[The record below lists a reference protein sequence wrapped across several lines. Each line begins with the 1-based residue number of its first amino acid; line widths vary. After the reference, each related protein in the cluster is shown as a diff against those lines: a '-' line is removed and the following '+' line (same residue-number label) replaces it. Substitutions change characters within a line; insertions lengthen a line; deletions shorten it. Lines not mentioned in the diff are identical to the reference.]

1 MKLQKF
7 KVTNFRSVIDSGWIS
22 CDEVTT
28 LVGINESG
36 KSNILLALWKLNPAS
51 GGAIDYLHDLPVT
64 KLSDLRNKKQQ
75 TYFIEAVFSMDTSAN
90 AINNELG
97 TGFPPETE
105 ISFKRNYEGS
115 YLVNFPDEQMRKT
128 IDDLQKPAEAI
139 ERERIDTEKILSFDD
154 IKNIFLSHL
163 PTLVYYSNYGNLT
176 SRIYLPNAIKWL
188 NGEKVA
194 GVDQKEDQVRTI
206 RVLFDYVNLQPK
218 EILELGY
225 DAKELASRRNTG
237 AIPTIDE
244 IKKAQEDK
252 EQRALLLQS
261 AGTKLTKEFREW
273 WTQGE
278 YQFRF
283 SADGEYFYIWVSDDK
298 RPEEVDLSLR
308 STGLQWFLSFYLV
321 FLMECR
327 GEHKDS
333 VLLLDEAGLTLHP
346 LAQKDLSAFFNK
358 LSESNQI
365 INTTHSPFI
374 IDPENIDR
382 CRVVYTDDNG
392 GTVVSDDLR
401 KGSGAIGEKSIYSV
415 HAALGLTV
423 SDVMLQGCRVV
434 IVEGVSDQFYLS
446 AIKDVLISE
455 KRIAP
460 QNEIVFVPSGGV
472 RGVQGISGLISS
484 KNGDLPIVVLD
495 SDRSGNDIK
504 NKLLDNLYKGSKDRI
519 LSVQDYTSIENSEIE
534 DLIPF
539 EIISRSVDRLLGVQ
553 DEDDEFEPEEGKAL
567 VPQIEKYATKHNI
580 QLEKGW
586 KVDLARAFKKAILG
600 KKKNEVTDEYLD
612 MWMKLFQKMI

>member
-7 KVTNFRSVIDSGWIS
+7 RVTNFRSVIDSGWVN

-51 GGAIDYLHDLPVT
+51 GGAIDPLHDLPVK
-64 KLSDLRNKKQQ
+64 KLSDLRNKKKQ
-75 TYFIEAVFSMDTSAN
+75 TYFIDAVFTLDASADD
-90 AINNELG
+90 INVELG
-97 TGFPPETE
+97 TDLLPETE
-105 ISFKRNYEGS
+105 ISVKKNYEGS
-115 YLVNFPDEQMRKT
+115 YLVNFPDEKT
-128 IDDLQKPAEAI
+128 KKAIADLQKPDEDTDDDEAE
-139 ERERIDTEKILSFDD
+139 KVLSLDEITITFV
-154 IKNIFLSHL
+154 SYL
-163 PTLVYYSNYGNLT
+163 PTFVYYSNYGNLT

-188 NGEKVA
+188 KGETVT
-194 GVDQKEDQVRTI
+194 GVDLKEDQVRTI

-225 DAKELASRRNTG
+225 DATELAQRRSFG
-237 AIPTIDE
+237 ATPTPAE

-273 WTQGE
+273 WKQGE
-278 YQFRF
+278 YKFRF

-358 LSESNQI
+358 LSENNQI

-382 CRVVYTDDNG
+382 CRVVYTDENG

-401 KGSGAIGEKSIYSV
+401 KGSGAIGEKSIYAV

-423 SDVMLQGCRVV
+423 SDVMLQGSKVV

-446 AIKDVLISE
+446 AIKGVLISE

-460 QNEIVFVPSGGV
+460 QNEIVFAPSGGV

-484 KNGDLPIVVLD
+484 KSDDLPIVVLD
-495 SDRSGNDIK
+495 SDKSGNDFK
-504 NKLLDNLYKGSKDRI
+504 NKLLKNLYNGSENRV
-519 LSVQDYTSIENSEIE
+519 LSIQDFTGIENSEIE

-539 EIISRSVDRLLGVQ
+539 DIISRSVDRLLGVQ
-553 DEDDEFEPEEGKAL
+553 DEDDEFEPEEGQPL
-567 VPQIEKYATKHNI
+567 VPQIEKYASKHNI
-580 QLEKGW
+580 ELKKGW

-600 KKKNEVTDEYLD
+600 KKKRKVSDKYLD
-612 MWMKLFQKMI
+612 MWAKMFQKLV

>member
-7 KVTNFRSVIDSGWIS
+7 RVTNFRSVIDSGWVN

-64 KLSDLRNKKQQ
+64 KLSDLRHKKKQ
-75 TYFIEAVFSMDTSAN
+75 TYFIEAVFTLNTSAYD
-90 AINNELG
+90 INDELG
-97 TGFPPETE
+97 TDLSPETE
-105 ISFKRNYEGS
+105 ISVKRNYEGS
-115 YLVNFPDEQMRKT
+115 YLVNFPNEKTRKA
-128 IDDLQKPAEAI
+128 IDDLQKPAETADDA
-139 ERERIDTEKILSFDD
+139 ETESVLSFDD
-154 IKNIFLSHL
+154 ITKTFVTYL
-163 PTLVYYSNYGNLT
+163 PTFVYYSNYGNLT

-188 NGEKVA
+188 KGEKVT
-194 GVDQKEDQVRTI
+194 GVDLKEDQVRTI

-225 DAKELASRRNTG
+225 DATELAQRRSSEAT
-237 AIPTIDE
+237 PTPDE

-273 WTQGE
+273 WKQGE
-278 YQFRF
+278 YKFRF

-358 LSESNQI
+358 LSENNQI

-382 CRVVYTDDNG
+382 CRVVYTDENG

-401 KGSGAIGEKSIYSV
+401 KGSGAIGEKSIYAV
-415 HAALGLTV
+415 HVALGLTV
-423 SDVMLQGCRVV
+423 SDVMLQGSRVV

-446 AIKDVLISE
+446 AIKGVLIRE

-460 QNEIVFVPSGGV
+460 QNEIVFAPSGGV

-484 KNGDLPIVVLD
+484 KSDDLPIVVLD
-495 SDRSGNDIK
+495 SDKSGHDFK
-504 NKLLDNLYKGSKDRI
+504 NKLLKNLYNGSEDRV
-519 LSVQDYTSIENSEIE
+519 LSVQDFTDIENSEIE

-539 EIISRSVDRLLGVQ
+539 DIISRSVDRLLGVQ

-567 VPQIEKYATKHNI
+567 VPQIEKYAMEHNI
-580 QLEKGW
+580 ELKKGW
-586 KVDLARAFKKAILG
+586 KVDLARAFKKAIFG
-600 KKKNEVTDEYLD
+600 KKKKKVPDEYLD
-612 MWMKLFQKMI
+612 MWTKMFQKLI